1 MGLTGNGS
9 PTLSRILIALAF
21 LNFGCTQ
28 GSKTASPSP
37 LRVVNGEAMLLGPMT
52 RTSLFEHFTI
62 FRDSYDAYWPD
73 SNALFRLKNYPAAT
87 EIRVF
92 VGTWCID
99 SKRHLPPFMRIID
112 LSDNERLTYSLYGLD
127 RSKRDAE
134 GMAAR
139 YGITRVPTMVFL
151 QNGAEIG
158 RITERPNRSMENDIL
173 NILFRSESD

>member
-9 PTLSRILIALAF
+9 STLSIILIVLGF
-21 LNFGCTQ
+21 LQLGCTS

-37 LRVVNGEAMLLGPMT
+37 LRVVDGEAMLLGPMT
-52 RTSLFEHFTI
+52 STSLFEHFAI
-62 FRDSYDAYWPD
+62 FRDQYDAYAPD
-73 SNALFRLKNYPAAT
+73 SATLIRLKNYPIAT

-99 SKRHLPPFMRIID
+99 SKRHLPSFLRIMD
-112 LSDNERLTYSLYGLD
+112 QANNERLTYSLYGLD
-127 RSKRDAE
+127 RSKRDSE
-134 GMAAR
+134 GMSGR

-158 RITERPNRSMENDIL
+158 RMTERPNRSMENDIL